1 MIGAI
6 GWFFGGPYAAIACFF
21 VGAALIFIGLSKG
34 DGAARPSILTYG
46 GEPYPKISRLKSWHK
61 YGLVVS
67 ILCTVV
73 LICFGVYRYYYL
85 PSQSTDTVGSG
96 PLLPITPLESLTV
109 SPIKLVFKDQTIGTT
124 SSPQTVTV
132 VNRGTAA
139 RIITGINITGN
150 FSQTN
155 DCGAELMVGDS
166 CNVEVKFTPTTVGL
180 THGSLEISCH
190 DPLFS
195 NTNLFATVDFS
206 GSGETSP
213 AHPKVK
219 PESVASE
226 PHTTPHAKALP
237 VPTAPPGEAAPQVR
251 QPLDS
256 NAIPEFL
263 RPKPLAPD
271 QVPPIPVRGGTS
283 DGILEEIRV
292 VLEKDRE
299 LDDLAGCPAGTSVDL
314 RRVGADISYNRCFKQ
329 CIGSWKVVNPTLLDF
344 GGIEVSHP
352 DGRPTLA
359 IVEIPCVP
367 ITAATKDYYGLCVT
381 NQYGTLPPWGDCQV
395 KKKTK
400 VKTDYVGRLYI
411 TVHIENVDSVV
422 RLWKEFAQWKPTTK

>member
-1 MIGAI
+1 
-6 GWFFGGPYAAIACFF
+6 
-21 VGAALIFIGLSKG
+21 
-34 DGAARPSILTYG
+34 
-46 GEPYPKISRLKSWHK
+46 
-61 YGLVVS
+61 
-67 ILCTVV
+67 
-73 LICFGVYRYYYL
+73 
-85 PSQSTDTVGSG
+85 
-96 PLLPITPLESLTV
+96 
-109 SPIKLVFKDQTIGTT
+109 
-124 SSPQTVTV
+124 
-132 VNRGTAA
+132 
-139 RIITGINITGN
+139 
-150 FSQTN
+150 
-155 DCGAELMVGDS
+155 
-166 CNVEVKFTPTTVGL
+166 
-180 THGSLEISCH
+180 
-190 DPLFS
+190 
-195 NTNLFATVDFS
+195 
-206 GSGETSP
+206 
-213 AHPKVK
+213 
-219 PESVASE
+219 
-226 PHTTPHAKALP
+226 
-237 VPTAPPGEAAPQVR
+237 
-251 QPLDS
+251 
-256 NAIPEFL
+256 
-263 RPKPLAPD
+263 
-271 QVPPIPVRGGTS
+271 VRGGTS